1 MSLLKFATIEVKP
14 LIQKGVMMKSNRR
27 QKERQL
33 LKQQRPPQLIYN
45 PAQQFKHRDRGTQS
59 GRTNIR

>member
-1 MSLLKFATIEVKP
+1 MLKFATIEVKP

-33 LKQQRPPQLIYN
+33 LKQRPPQLIYN

-59 GRTNIR
+59 GRTNIK

>member
-1 MSLLKFATIEVKP
+1 MSLLKFATIEVKL

-33 LKQQRPPQLIYN
+33 LKQRPPQLIYN